1 MSENTIKRGLVLEGG
16 AMRGMFTCGVLDV
29 FMENDIEFDGAAGIS
44 AGATFGCNIK
54 SKQPGRALRYNL
66 KYCKDWRYCS
76 VRSLIKTGDLY
87 GAQFCYHDIPDK
99 LDIFDRETFKN
110 NPMEFYLAATDV
122 ETGRPVYHK
131 CTDGGELDILW
142 MRASA
147 SMPAVSHLVEIN
159 GRKFLDGGITDAV
172 PFKFMEYKGYNRNV
186 IVLTQPEGYRK
197 EKSKATAMFDVM
209 LRKYPNAAKAM
220 RRRPQMYNKQM
231 SDIKL
236 REISGAA
243 LVIRPKESLGIS
255 RTENDPGELQR
266 VYDLGREVA
275 ENRLSEIQD
284 YLSK

>member
-1 MSENTIKRGLVLEGG
+1 MSETSVKKGLVLEGG

-99 LDIFDRETFKN
+99 LDVFDRETFKN

-122 ETGRPVYHK
+122 DTGRPVYHK

-243 LVIRPKESLGIS
+243 LVIRPTESLGIS
-255 RTENDPGELQR
+255 RTENDPAELQR
-266 VYDLGREVA
+266 VYDLGREAA
-275 ENRLSEIQD
+275 ENRLSEIRD
-284 YLSK
+284 YLA